1 MPTDTKIQIVKE
13 TEALFKESKA
23 IYFAKY
29 SGMNVSQA
37 TTLRK
42 DFRANDV
49 KFKITKNTLVR
60 IAADNSGIE
69 LDKLNSFLEGQIAI
83 AYAKDDPTSP
93 AKVIKQFEK
102 ENEDSIEVVGL
113 IFDGQFYE
121 ADKYK
126 EFANLPSKE
135 ESLTKLAIGLNSPM
149 TKFATTIN
157 SLMSKMLTA
166 LSALKDSKE

>member
-1 MPTDTKIQIVKE
+1 M
-13 TEALFKESKA
+13 
-23 IYFAKY
+23 
-29 SGMNVSQA
+29 
-37 TTLRK
+37 
-42 DFRANDV
+42 
-49 KFKITKNTLVR
+49 
-60 IAADNSGIE
+60 
-69 LDKLNSFLEGQIAI
+69 
-83 AYAKDDPTSP
+83 
-93 AKVIKQFEK
+93 
-102 ENEDSIEVVGL
+102 VGL